1 MISRKTKFLAAV
13 AVAFIATVAVARTV
27 HTHVTPAAGAHVSSG
42 KVIGTMPHPATA
54 PHRNGIIVCG
64 MALDSDCEKLETLLP
79 M

>member
-1 MISRKTKFLAAV
+1 MISRKTKFLAA
-13 AVAFIATVAVARTV
+13 AAAAFIATVAVARTV
-27 HTHVTPAAGAHVSSG
+27 QTHVTPGDGTHVSSG
-42 KVIGTMPHPATA
+42 KVIGTTPHPVTA